1 MPRFIDYNYNQTV
14 LLPVA
19 FENQI
24 LPGTFEHSIH
34 YLVDNQLDLRIFDS
48 KYKNDENGRP
58 AYDPAILLKI
68 VLLAYSRRIT
78 SSRRIAQLCEENVV
92 FMAISAD
99 SRPHFTTIADFISG
113 SSEQIAALFRQVL
126 LICDQMGLIGKEMFA
141 VDGCKMPSNAS
152 KEWSGTRANLANKAD
167 KIDRAVRYLL
177 KKHRD
182 EDQHGPPNPSMRQR
196 EEQQAQKL
204 LKASEKIK
212 AFLDKNEARLGRS
225 GKEVQA
231 NITDPDS
238 AKMKTGHGVIQG
250 YTGVAAVDAK
260 HQVVVHA
267 EAFGTG
273 QEHGLLEP
281 MLEKVAENL
290 PTTQTGGSVLNEAT
304 VLADSGFHCK
314 DSLEH
319 LEERQIDAYIA
330 DHGFRARD
338 PRFAT
343 AGRHKNLPAPE
354 ERIKVPKSSKERYT
368 VADFRVDIENRTCAC
383 PAGKTLWLRC
393 VRGRIG
399 RQVFMQFQGHKADC
413 ESCQLRPRCVRSV
426 TQKTPRLVNILLESL
441 PPDSNAPARDNA
453 LTRMRHKIDSTL
465 GRYYYG
471 MRLGIVEPVFGH
483 LRENLG
489 LDRFTLRGRQKV
501 DGQWKLMTMLHN
513 LTKIHRYGMAT

>member
-1 MPRFIDYNYNQTV
+1 MPRFIDYDYNQTV

-34 YLVDNQLDLRIFDS
+34 YLVDHQLDLSIFDN
-48 KYKNDENGRP
+48 KYKNDDAGRP

-68 VLLAYSRRIT
+68 VLLAYSRGIT
-78 SSRRIAQLCEENVV
+78 SSRRIAQLCEENVM

-152 KEWSGTRANLANKAD
+152 KEWSGTRANLAKKAD

-177 KKHRD
+177 NKHRD
-182 EDQHGPPNPSMRQR
+182 EDRQGPPDPSIRQR
-196 EEQQAQKL
+196 EEQQTQKL

-212 AFLDKNEARLGRS
+212 AFLDKNEARIGRS

-250 YTGVAAVDAK
+250 YTGVVAVDAK

-281 MLEKVAENL
+281 MLEQARENL
-290 PTTQTGGSVLNEAT
+290 ATPDKTENVLTEAK
-304 VLADSGFHCK
+304 VLADSGFHCQT
-314 DSLEH
+314 SLDH
-319 LEERQIDAYIA
+319 LETQQIDAYVA

-343 AGRHKNLPAPE
+343 AGRHKEQPAPGSQV
-354 ERIKVPKSSKERYT
+354 KVPKSSKERYT
-368 VADFRVDIENRTCAC
+368 VADFRVDLEKRTCVC
-383 PAGKTLWLRC
+383 PAGKAMWLRC
-393 VRGRIG
+393 ARGQIG
-399 RQVFMQFQGHKADC
+399 RQVFMQFQAHKADC
-413 ESCQLRPRCVRSV
+413 AACQLRPRCVRSI
-426 TQKTPRLVNILLESL
+426 TQKSPRLVNFLLESL
-441 PPDSNAPARDNA
+441 PRDPNIPARENA

-465 GRYYYG
+465 GRYLYG

-489 LDRFTLRGRQKV
+489 LDRFTLRGRTKV
-501 DGQWKLMTMLHN
+501 DGQWKLMALLHN

>member
-1 MPRFIDYNYNQTV
+1 MPRFIDYDYNQTV

-34 YLVDNQLDLRIFDS
+34 YLIDHQLDLSIFDS

-68 VLLAYSRRIT
+68 VLLAYSRGIT
-78 SSRRIAQLCEENVV
+78 SSRRIARLCEENVV

-152 KEWSGTRANLANKAD
+152 KEWSGTRANLAKKAD

-182 EDQHGPPNPSMRQR
+182 EDQQGPPNPSMRER
-196 EEQQAQKL
+196 EEQQTQKL
-204 LKASEKIK
+204 LKASAKIK

-250 YTGVAAVDAK
+250 YTGVVAVDAK

-281 MLEKVAENL
+281 MLEQVAENL
-290 PTTQTGGSVLNEAT
+290 TGSAGTGNVLSEAK

-319 LEERQIDAYIA
+319 LEKQQVDAYVA

-343 AGRHKNLPAPE
+343 AGRHKEQPPPG
-354 ERIKVPKSSKERYT
+354 ERVKVPKSSKALYT
-368 VADFRVDIENRTCAC
+368 VDDFQTDIENKTCLC
-383 PAGKTLWLRC
+383 PAGKAMWLRC
-393 VRGRIG
+393 ARGRIG
-399 RQVFMQFQGHKADC
+399 RQIFMQFQGHKADC
-413 ESCQLRPRCVRSV
+413 ERCQLRPKCVRSM
-426 TQKTPRLVNILLESL
+426 TQKSPRLVNILLESL
-441 PPDSNAPARDNA
+441 PRDPNAPEHENA

-465 GRYYYG
+465 GRYFYG

-483 LRENLG
+483 LRGDIG
-489 LDRFTLRGRQKV
+489 LDRFTLRGRSKV

-513 LTKIHRYGMAT
+513 LTKIHRYGWA